1 MPYANQSVVTVTS
14 FNDEIFKFTLE
25 DTDLSVAN
33 AIRRVCIAEVPT
45 LAIDW
50 VQLEENNT
58 MLNDEFIAQRVGLI
72 PLTSDDVVD
81 KMTYFRECTCRDFCK
96 ECSVELTLDV
106 ACTDDTPRHV
116 TGADLVS
123 SNRDVRP
130 VPCRE
135 TDDALYGA
143 QESILIVKMRKGQ
156 RLKLRAFAKKG
167 FGKEHA
173 KWNPTAGVGFEYD
186 PDNALRHTF
195 LQKPEEWPRSEY
207 SELEPDQSQAPYDPF
222 GKPSKFYITVESCG
236 SLKAK
241 NIIFSALRVL
251 KEKLTTLHDNLPPE

>member
-1 MPYANQSVVTVTS
+1 MTRLVFFSELSVGHRNPALPSSPMPYANQSVVTVTS

-143 QESILIVKMRKGQ
+143 QLPPGSVKTPDGVWKLPSPPPDSGLDDSGPLEWVKISGGMRDYIYYGLTFSEENFCLE
-156 RLKLRAFAKKG
+156 RLS
-167 FGKEHA
+167 
-173 KWNPTAGVGFEYD
+173 
-186 PDNALRHTF
+186 
-195 LQKPEEWPRSEY
+195 PRSE
-207 SELEPDQSQAPYDPF
+207 
-222 GKPSKFYITVESCG
+222 ESMH
-236 SLKAK
+236 K
-241 NIIFSALRVL
+241 
-251 KEKLTTLHDNLPPE
+251 T